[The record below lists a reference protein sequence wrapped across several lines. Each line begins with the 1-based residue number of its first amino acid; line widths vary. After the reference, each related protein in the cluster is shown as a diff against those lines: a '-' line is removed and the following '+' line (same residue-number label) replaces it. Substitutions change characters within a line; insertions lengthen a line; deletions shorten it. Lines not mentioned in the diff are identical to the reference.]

1 MMKASVKVLFK
12 TPVRMPNGLQWFENE
27 LFVMDQLTDDIYVLG
42 DNGEV
47 IRIINTETE
56 NGSGIAVG
64 GGFIWT
70 ACNGTASAR
79 PPRPTDNHIS
89 KVRKIDLAC

>member
-70 ACNGTASAR
+70 ACNGTEKLR
-79 PPRPTDNHIS
+79 CR
-89 KVRKIDLAC
+89 RF